1 MINTIR
7 RTERHIIFK
16 SKILDNICYLSKD
29 LYNRANYLI
38 RQCYFETD
46 EILDYYEIE
55 DLLKQEDCYKALPA
69 QTRQQILKL
78 LDRNWKSFFSSLK
91 EYKKYP
97 KKFKARPKIPN
108 YKRDKNIV
116 IFTNQQV
123 KYKNGYLG
131 FLKKSCLQPLKTLIT
146 FKDIQQ
152 VRIIPYS
159 TCYVIEVIY
168 NKEIDICKSLDN
180 NLYLGIDLGINNLAT
195 CIVNKSDIKS
205 VLIKGK
211 VLKSINQ
218 YYNKMNA
225 KFQSYI
231 GNRGTS
237 NRIKKLTFKR
247 NNRVANY
254 LHHTSKFIINYC
266 IVNDIKN
273 IVIGKN
279 DGWKQNVNIGKV
291 NNQKFVYIPFNK
303 LIQQITYKAEDVGIN
318 TILTEESYT
327 SKVDHLA
334 LKKMKHHKKYLGKR
348 VKRGLFKSS
357 TGLLFNA
364 DINGALGILRKV
376 IGDSF
381 LNKKLVLNRGL
392 VVNPLR
398 IQYFS

>member
-1 MINTIR
+1 MK

-16 SKILDNICYLSKD
+16 SKILDNISLLSKN

-46 EILDYYEIE
+46 EILDYIEIE
-55 DLLKQEDCYKALPA
+55 DLLKQEDYYKELPA
-69 QTRQQILKL
+69 QTAQQVLKL

-91 EYKKYP
+91 EYKKIS
-97 KKFKARPKIPN
+97 KKFKAIPKIPG

-116 IFTNQQV
+116 IFTNQQI
-123 KYKNGYLG
+123 KYKNGYIHFPKKS
-131 FLKKSCLQPLKTLIT
+131 FLKPLKTLIT

-168 NKEIDICKSLDN
+168 NKEINICKNLNSS
-180 NLYLGIDLGINNLAT
+180 LYLGIDLGINNLTT
-195 CIVNKSDIKS
+195 CVVNKSDVEP

-211 VLKSINQ
+211 ILKSVNQ
-218 YYNKMNA
+218 YFNKMNA

-231 GNRGTS
+231 GNRGIS
-237 NRIKKLTFKR
+237 NRIKRLTFKR

-254 LHHTSKFIINYC
+254 LHQASRFVINYC
-266 IVNDIKN
+266 LKNNIKN
-273 IVIGKN
+273 IVVGKN
-279 DGWKQNVNIGKV
+279 KNWKQEINIGKV
-291 NNQKFVYIPFNK
+291 NNQKFVSVPFNK
-303 LIQQITYKAEDVGIN
+303 LIQQIQYKAEEVGIN

-334 LKKMKHHKKYLGKR
+334 LEKMKHHKKYLGKR

-357 TGLLFNA
+357 TGLVLNA

-376 IGDSF
+376 IEDSF
-381 LNKKLVLNRGL
+381 LEKSVLNRGL

-398 IQYFS
+398 I